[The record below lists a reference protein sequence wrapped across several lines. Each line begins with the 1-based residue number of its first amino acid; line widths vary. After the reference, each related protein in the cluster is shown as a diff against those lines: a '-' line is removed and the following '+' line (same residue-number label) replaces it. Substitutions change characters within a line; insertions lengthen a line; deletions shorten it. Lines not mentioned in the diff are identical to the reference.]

1 MRKQFPSL
9 KKGDIKNVVLT
20 LLAYYAT
27 LMLISIG
34 MVHDTA
40 LLFTS
45 EYAMRTA
52 FASFAVE
59 TSVAVLYFLCI
70 LGGALGFAH
79 NEQDGQPL
87 PNPSN

>member
-1 MRKQFPSL
+1 MRKHFPSL

-27 LMLISIG
+27 LYLLSVG
-34 MVHDTA
+34 LVHQTA

-52 FASFAVE
+52 TASFVIE
-59 TSVAVLYFLCI
+59 TSVAVLYFLLI

-79 NEQDGQPL
+79 NDLDGQPL
-87 PNPSN
+87 AESNS